1 MPSSPDARL
10 YLRTV
15 ALRKRLEKLRGC
27 MLGPMEQSSA
37 DALEQSIPELTEAA
51 EELAALS
58 EELASHPP
66 APGPQREKLVREVR
80 RLRADLSRLAA
91 LSAQGLEFCRKWSHV
106 IQSAAGY
113 LPSGEAAP
121 IAESTTILVRG

>member
-1 MPSSPDARL
+1 
-10 YLRTV
+10 V
-15 ALRKRLEKLRGC
+15 RKRLEKLRGC
-27 MLGPMEQSSA
+27 MLGPMVQSSA
-37 DALEQSIPELTEAA
+37 DAIEQSISELTEAA

-58 EELASHPP
+58 QEISSHRPV
-66 APGPQREKLVREVR
+66 PGPQREKLIQEVR

-113 LPSGEAAP
+113 LPNGEAAP

>member
-1 MPSSPDARL
+1 MPSSPDARITL
-10 YLRTV
+10 
-15 ALRKRLEKLRGC
+15 LRKRLEKLRGC
-27 MLGPMEQSSA
+27 MLGPMVQSSV
-37 DALEQSIPELTEAA
+37 DAIEQSIPGLTEAA

-58 EELASHPP
+58 EEIASYPP
-66 APGPQREKLVREVR
+66 APGPQREKLVREFR

>member
-1 MPSSPDARL
+1 MPSSPDARITL
-10 YLRTV
+10 
-15 ALRKRLEKLRGC
+15 LRKRLEKLRGC
-27 MLGPMEQSSA
+27 MLGPMVQSSA
-37 DALEQSIPELTEAA
+37 DAIEQSIPGLTEAA

-58 EELASHPP
+58 QEITSHPP
-66 APGPQREKLVREVR
+66 APGPQREKLVRELR

>member
-1 MPSSPDARL
+1 MPSSPDARISL
-10 YLRTV
+10 
-15 ALRKRLEKLRGC
+15 LRKRLEKLRGC
-27 MLGPMEQSSA
+27 MLGPMVQSSA
-37 DALEQSIPELTEAA
+37 DAIEQSIPGLTEAA

-58 EELASHPP
+58 QEITSHPP
-66 APGPQREKLVREVR
+66 APGPQREKLVRELR